1 MHVPAIRGYP
11 AVRTNRPGLGGWK
24 GLEWTMGNVSV
35 PQPVVPVHRHGASKS
50 PAGGDAPDRQLSE
63 EHVSIAQNPLSVEV
77 TLPREDVALVTV
89 AGHLDLDTATEFQ
102 AHLANQ
108 LHHGRRHFLIDLSE
122 VPFMDSSGMNII
134 LRVYQEARN
143 LPGSVHVINPRP
155 AVRRVLELT
164 GVSIT
169 VPISEKADEALE
181 LIDRQQGPQTS
192 AG

>member
-1 MHVPAIRGYP
+1 MEIIPVPRPP
-11 AVRTNRPGLGGWK
+11 APAHG
-24 GLEWTMGNVSV
+24 
-35 PQPVVPVHRHGASKS
+35 HGASTS
-50 PAGGDAPDRQLSE
+50 PAGAADPDRQLSE

-143 LPGSVHVINPRP
+143 LPGSVHVIDPTP

-181 LIDRQQGPQTS
+181 LIDRQQA
-192 AG
+192 AGVSDD